1 MIVVEGEQPER
12 FFNHF
17 QSCYSSTGKTMQDL
31 ISFLDEEERSGLVFS
46 GLDANDERVWIGTK
60 KQWDE
65 DGSDEL

>member
-1 MIVVEGEQPER
+1 
-12 FFNHF
+12 
-17 QSCYSSTGKTMQDL
+17 MQDL